1 MKLQN
6 TLFTLGAL
14 GGISAALVIP
24 NLEDTADHRELMGK
38 EDHHDGPKHA
48 EFVEDNDRH
57 DERPPHKKGR
67 KERKDVESK
76 DKDDEDRHARK
87 HRKGEHMDAKD
98 DSSDDE
104 DKPHG
109 KGGCHGK
116 KDMKAKGKKHHEKE
130 FVEDK
135 EHHGEESEKGKKA
148 KGKKHHGK
156 ELEKGKEHHGKKHH
170 GKELEKGKEPHGKD
184 HHRGKLAPLVSTE
197 QFNPDAITKVI
208 PNRYI
213 IVFKKDV
220 PPEEAAFH
228 RETVQQAQLQSVE
241 NLAAEDAFFISTRDA
256 ALSSSEAGGIQDSF
270 NIDSLFSGYIGYFT
284 QEIVDLIRQNPL
296 VDFVEKDSVV
306 EATDFDTQNSAPW
319 GLARVSHRER
329 LNLGSFNK
337 YLYDDDAGRGVTSYV
352 IDTGVNVNH
361 KDFEKRAIW
370 GKTIPL
376 NDEDLDGNGH
386 GTHCAGTIAS
396 KHYGVAKNAN
406 VVAVKVLRSNGSGTM
421 SDVLKGVEY
430 AAKAHQK
437 QAEEKKKGFKGST
450 ANMSLGGGK
459 SPALDLAVNAAVEA
473 GIHFAVAAG
482 NENQDAC
489 NTSPASADKAIT
501 VGASTLSD
509 DRAYFSNY
517 GKCVDVFAPGLNI
530 LSTYIGS
537 DEATATLSGTSMASP
552 HVAGLLT
559 YFLSLQPGSD
569 SEFFEMGQ
577 DSLTPQQLKKK
588 LIHYST
594 KDILFD
600 IPDDTPN
607 ALIYNGGGQDLSAFW
622 NDTKKSHSSSGFKQE
637 LNLDEFIGSKTD
649 LIFEQVRDVL
659 DKLNII

>member
-1 MKLQN
+1 MKLES

-24 NLEDTADHRELMGK
+24 DLGSAADHKDLMAK
-38 EDHHDGPKHA
+38 EDHAEGPKLA
-48 EFVEDNDRH
+48 EFAEGDDKSAKKPQKKNHRGRKEYYEDNEEEEEEEELSESEDKG
-57 DERPPHKKGR
+57 PHKKDR
-67 KERKDVESK
+67 KDRKDVKSK
-76 DKDDEDRHARK
+76 DEDRHARK
-87 HRKGEHMDAKD
+87 HRKGGKMEMKENSSDED
-98 DSSDDE
+98 DNSSDDE
-104 DKPHG
+104 DNKPRR
-109 KGGCHGK
+109 KGGCHEK
-116 KDMKAKGKKHHEKE
+116 KVKDKKVK
-130 FVEDK
+130 D
-135 EHHGEESEKGKKA
+135 
-148 KGKKHHGK
+148 KKHHGK
-156 ELEKGKEHHGKKHH
+156 GLEKGRHHDKPEGMHH
-170 GKELEKGKEPHGKD
+170 D
-184 HHRGKLAPLVSTE
+184 KLAPLVSTA
-197 QFNPDAITKVI
+197 QFDPEAMYKII

-213 IVFKKDV
+213 IVFKKGV
-220 PPEEAAFH
+220 SEKEVEFH
-228 RETVQQAQLQSVE
+228 KERVHQAQLQSAD
-241 NLAAEDAFFISTRDA
+241 NLSAEDAFFISTKDA
-256 ALSSSEAGGIQDSF
+256 AFSSSEAGGIQDTF
-270 NIDSLFSGYIGYFT
+270 NINNLFSGYIGYFT

-296 VDFVEKDSVV
+296 VDFVERDSVV

-319 GLARVSHRER
+319 GLARISHRER

-337 YLYDDDAGRGVTSYV
+337 YLFDDDAGRGVTSYV
-352 IDTGVNVNH
+352 IDTGINIKH

-421 SDVLKGVEY
+421 SDVVKGVEY

-509 DRAYFSNY
+509 DRAYFSNW

-569 SEFFEMGQ
+569 SEFYEMGQ
-577 DSLTPQQLKKK
+577 DYLSPQQLKKK

-600 IPDDTPN
+600 IPEDTPN

-622 NDTKKSHSSSGFKQE
+622 NDTKKSHSAGFKE
-637 LNLDEFIGSKTD
+637 DLNMDEFIGSKTD
-649 LIFEQVRDVL
+649 LIFDQVRDVL
-659 DKLNII
+659 DKLNIF

>member
-1 MKLQN
+1 MKLEN

-14 GGISAALVIP
+14 GSISAALVIP
-24 NLEDTADHRELMGK
+24 NLENAADHHELVNKNDQQEKPRNVEFVRDGETRRSK
-38 EDHHDGPKHA
+38 EDHEGPEHDDEESSESGEKKQLKKGSHGRGHEGGKGMKPKH
-48 EFVEDNDRH
+48 E
-57 DERPPHKKGR
+57 
-67 KERKDVESK
+67 
-76 DKDDEDRHARK
+76 
-87 HRKGEHMDAKD
+87 
-98 DSSDDE
+98 SSDDE
-104 DKPHG
+104 EQKPHH
-109 KGGCHGK
+109 KGGCHEK
-116 KDMKAKGKKHHEKE
+116 KLEDKKKKKVKGKKVK
-130 FVEDK
+130 D
-135 EHHGEESEKGKKA
+135 
-148 KGKKHHGK
+148 KKHRAK
-156 ELEKGKEHHGKKHH
+156 TLEKGRHH
-170 GKELEKGKEPHGKD
+170 D
-184 HHRGKLAPLVSTE
+184 RLAPLVSTA
-197 QFNPDAITKVI
+197 QFNPDAISKII

-213 IVFKKDV
+213 IVFKKGV
-220 PPEEAAFH
+220 PQEEIDFH
-228 RETVQQAQLQSVE
+228 KESVHQAQLQSVE
-241 NLAAEDAFFISTRDA
+241 NLSAEDAFFISTKDTS
-256 ALSSSEAGGIQDSF
+256 LSTSEAGGIQDSF

-284 QEIVDLIRQNPL
+284 QEIIDLIRQNPL
-296 VDFVEKDSVV
+296 VDFVERDSVV
-306 EATDFDTQNSAPW
+306 EATEFDTQNSAPW
-319 GLARVSHRER
+319 GLARISHRER

-352 IDTGVNVNH
+352 IDTGVNINH

-421 SDVLKGVEY
+421 SDVVKGVEY

-437 QAEEKKKGFKGST
+437 QAGEKKKGFKGST

-459 SPALDLAVNAAVEA
+459 SPALDLAVNAAVET
-473 GIHFAVAAG
+473 GLHFAVAAG

-509 DRAYFSNY
+509 DRAYFSNW

-569 SEFFEMGQ
+569 SEFFELGQ

-600 IPDDTPN
+600 VPEDTPN
-607 ALIYNGGGQDLSAFW
+607 VLIYNGGGQDLSAFW
-622 NDTKKSHSSSGFKQE
+622 NDTKKSHSSGFKQE
-637 LNLDEFIGSKTD
+637 LNMDEFIGSKTD
-649 LIFEQVRDVL
+649 LIFDQVRDVL

>member
-1 MKLQN
+1 MKLEN

-38 EDHHDGPKHA
+38 EEHDSPRHA
-48 EFVEDNDRH
+48 EFADGNDRH
-57 DERPPHKKGR
+57 DEKPPHKKGR
-67 KERKDVESK
+67 KERKNAESI
-76 DKDDEDRHARK
+76 E
-87 HRKGEHMDAKD
+87 

-104 DKPHG
+104 DKPHR

-116 KDMKAKGKKHHEKE
+116 KDKK
-130 FVEDK
+130 DK
-135 EHHGEESEKGKKA
+135 KDKKA
-148 KGKKHHGK
+148 KDKKHHGK
-156 ELEKGKEHHGKKHH
+156 KLAKGEKHH
-170 GKELEKGKEPHGKD
+170 GKE
-184 HHRGKLAPLVSTE
+184 HHSRLAPLVSAE
-197 QFNPDAITKVI
+197 QFNPDAISKII

-220 PPEEAAFH
+220 SSEQAAFH
-228 RETVQQAQLQSVE
+228 RETVHQAQLQSVE
-241 NLAAEDAFFISTRDA
+241 NLAAEDAFFMSTRDS
-256 ALSSSEAGGIQDSF
+256 ALSTSETGGIQDSF

-396 KHYGVAKNAN
+396 KHYGIAKNAN

-509 DRAYFSNY
+509 DRAYFSNW

-569 SEFFEMGQ
+569 SEFFESGQ
-577 DSLTPQQLKKK
+577 KSLTPQQLKKK
-588 LIHYST
+588 LIYYST

-637 LNLDEFIGSKTD
+637 LNMDEFIGSKTD
-649 LIFEQVRDVL
+649 LIFDQVRDVL